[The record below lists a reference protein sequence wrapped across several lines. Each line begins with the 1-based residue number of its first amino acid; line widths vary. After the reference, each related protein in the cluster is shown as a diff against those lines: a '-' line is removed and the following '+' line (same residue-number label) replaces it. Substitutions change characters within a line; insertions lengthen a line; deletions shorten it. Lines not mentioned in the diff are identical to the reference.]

1 MNNTENYTATACGM
15 GISPTTNMV
24 GEESI
29 RQAVVRI
36 HFLRR
41 NIFDLY
47 TQLAAIQ
54 EEVECGMLDVDTAKA
69 KVNILRK
76 EIIEKKKRLIQE
88 VHVGKRGNTLSMGAY
103 NTNKG
108 LFIVRCTDGAHLSS
122 ATEGGLLDALMEHY
136 GLSLDSPLV
145 KDVWLRAIEKYTR
158 KHPDKS
164 KTIYNYKKDYN
175 SFISTEFA
183 QKDIRRITVEWLDD
197 YLLSLVKENNL
208 KVSALKNCKTL
219 LNLIYEQAITD
230 GFATK
235 NIAKEIKTKSL
246 TQYCDQSLAHRKSED
261 VLYNDDEIDT
271 IESDMWQRINGRFTS
286 FYSYAVLL
294 HMELGCRPDE
304 LICLKWSD
312 FDFRDNLVS
321 IERQQVEDRLPKQSF
336 RVVEYTKN
344 EKGCSSGGRTVP
356 LSTKAIT
363 VLRRLKVDKEA
374 MGIKSDWLFTDKDGE
389 LLKKKG
395 YFDFNTAL
403 HKKMGTTV
411 SGSYAFRRGV
421 SARMEAAGIEPSE
434 RAAILGHSVE
444 TNLKH
449 YTFAKPKYLDRVRAA
464 LG

>member
-29 RQAVVRI
+29 RQAVVKI

-41 NIFDLY
+41 NIFDLS

-69 KVNILRK
+69 KVEIMRK

-103 NTNKG
+103 NENKG
-108 LFIVRCTDGAHLSS
+108 LFIVRCTDGTHLSS
-122 ATEGGLLDALMEHY
+122 ATEEGLLDALMEHY

-164 KTIYNYKKDYN
+164 KTVYNYKKDYN
-175 SFISTEFA
+175 SFISSEFA
-183 QKDIRRITVEWLDD
+183 QKDIRRVTVEWLEN
-197 YLLSLVKENNL
+197 YLLSLVKDNNL

-230 GFATK
+230 GFVTK

-271 IESDMWQRINGRFTS
+271 IESDMWRRINNHFTS
-286 FYSYAVLL
+286 FYPYAVLL

-344 EKGCSSGGRTVP
+344 EKGCSLGGRIVP

-395 YFDFNTAL
+395 YFDFITAL
-403 HKKMGTTV
+403 HKKMRTTV
-411 SGSYAFRRGV
+411 SGSYAFRRRV
-421 SARMEAAGIEPSE
+421 SARMEEAGIEPSE
-434 RAAILGHSVE
+434 RAAVLGHSVE

>member
-1 MNNTENYTATACGM
+1 M
-15 GISPTTNMV
+15 
-24 GEESI
+24 
-29 RQAVVRI
+29 
-36 HFLRR
+36 
-41 NIFDLY
+41 
-47 TQLAAIQ
+47 
-54 EEVECGMLDVDTAKA
+54 
-69 KVNILRK
+69 
-76 EIIEKKKRLIQE
+76 
-88 VHVGKRGNTLSMGAY
+88 
-103 NTNKG
+103 
-108 LFIVRCTDGAHLSS
+108 
-122 ATEGGLLDALMEHY
+122 
-136 GLSLDSPLV
+136 SLDSPLI

-286 FYSYAVLL
+286 FYPYAVLL

-464 LG
+464 LD

>member
-1 MNNTENYTATACGM
+1 MNNTENYTATVCGM
-15 GISPTTNMV
+15 GVSPTTNMV

-41 NIFDLY
+41 NIFDLS

-103 NTNKG
+103 NVNKG
-108 LFIVRCTDGAHLSS
+108 LFIVRCTNGTHLSS
-122 ATEGGLLDALMEHY
+122 ATEEGLLDALMEHY
-136 GLSLDSPLV
+136 GLSLDSPLI

-286 FYSYAVLL
+286 FYPYA
-294 HMELGCRPDE
+294 GD
-304 LICLKWSD
+304 
-312 FDFRDNLVS
+312 
-321 IERQQVEDRLPKQSF
+321 RQQQSAGTVGF
-336 RVVEYTKN
+336 IGKAILEGIRTF
-344 EKGCSSGGRTVP
+344 GQSDSGGISRNHVWHGNP
-356 LSTKAIT
+356 
-363 VLRRLKVDKEA
+363 
-374 MGIKSDWLFTDKDGE
+374 E
-389 LLKKKG
+389 LPGML
-395 YFDFNTAL
+395 
-403 HKKMGTTV
+403 
-411 SGSYAFRRGV
+411 
-421 SARMEAAGIEPSE
+421 
-434 RAAILGHSVE
+434 
-444 TNLKH
+444 
-449 YTFAKPKYLDRVRAA
+449 
-464 LG
+464 